1 MFTTLIGINELERLV
16 SAASVRVIDCRF
28 DLADVDLGRRQYRQA
43 HIPGAAYAHLEC
55 DLSADKKPERGRHPL
70 PSTAHMNAVFSRLGI
85 DKRQQVVFYD
95 ATNGIF
101 AARAWWMLRYL
112 GHPGAAVLDGG
123 WQQWADA
130 GLPTQN
136 GELSPSS
143 AAFLG
148 VPRTDRLVS
157 IDDISARLNLVDARE
172 PARFRGE
179 VEPLD
184 PRAGHIPGAKNHFFL
199 GNLEEQGKFRQ
210 PIELQRAFTTS
221 LGKLPDSETVH
232 YCGSGVSACHNILAQ
247 VHAGLDEPRLYCGS
261 WSEWCA
267 DSSRPFAEG
276 EG

>member
-1 MFTTLIGINELERLV
+1 MFTTLIGVCELERLV
-16 SAASVRVIDCRF
+16 TATSVRVIDCRF
-28 DLADVDLGRRQYRQA
+28 DLADVDAGRRQHQQA
-43 HIPGAAYAHLEC
+43 HIPGAAYADLER
-55 DLSADKKPERGRHPL
+55 DLSAVKNPGHGRHPL
-70 PSTAHMNAVFSRLGI
+70 PSPVEMNIVFSRLGI
-85 DKRQQVVFYD
+85 DKREQVVFYD

-123 WQQWADA
+123 WQQWTNAELA
-130 GLPTQN
+130 TEQ
-136 GELSPSS
+136 GEVITRPSV
-143 AAFLG
+143 FHG
-148 VPRTDRLVS
+148 VPRSDRLVL
-157 IDDISARLNLVDARE
+157 IDDIQSPMELVDARE

-179 VEPLD
+179 FEPLD

-199 GNLEEQGKFRQ
+199 GNLAEQGNFRQ
-210 PIELQRAFTTS
+210 PVELQQAFTTS
-221 LGKLPDSETVH
+221 LGKLPCGETVH

-267 DSSRPFAEG
+267 DSSRSFAEG